1 MARDRD
7 SSTLTAR
14 QRLGLL
20 IVLLGSL
27 AAFCIML
34 WKSREHAVKQ
44 DDEAGVV
51 ITELQGIPPIHVDDS
66 DSSQTSEVEKADR
79 AKPKSAAKKRTK
91 RPRAKKSTNTPQSQS
106 PPRDIT
112 AETVSP

>member
-51 ITELQGIPPIHVDDS
+51 ITELQDIPPIHVDDS
-66 DSSQTSEVEKADR
+66 TSSQNPEVEKADR
-79 AKPKSAAKKRTK
+79 TKPKSAAKKRT